1 MWLISVNLSL
11 LICIMRGEQGN
22 FYDGGLRDCAS
33 RLESGVFGKARAGFE
48 WKMTN
53 AILMTNMGM
62 SD

>member
-1 MWLISVNLSL
+1 
-11 LICIMRGEQGN
+11 MRGEQGN